1 MCIRDSLRGFKN
13 NIRNGNSYAL
23 ANVELRVPIIKYFS
37 NRIRSSFFRNLQLI
51 GFFDVGTAWQGPT
64 PFAEENPLN
73 TVFISDPL
81 SPVSVKVNYFR
92 DPVVAGYGAG
102 IRSVLFGYFVR
113 LDYARGIE
121 TRVIQEPRIYFSLG
135 MDF

>member
-1 MCIRDSLRGFKN
+1 M
-13 NIRNGNSYAL
+13 
-23 ANVELRVPIIKYFS
+23 
-37 NRIRSSFFRNLQLI
+37 
-51 GFFDVGTAWQGPT
+51 GTAWQGPT